1 MDKIALVTGATA
13 GIGTATALS
22 LAEMGYNIIITGR
35 RAERLSELK
44 AQLEKQ
50 HIQVLPLCFDVRNL
64 EECQVALS
72 SISEE
77 WKRVDVLIN
86 NAGLAAGKAS
96 IDEGDFENWNRMI
109 DTNVKGLL
117 NVSGIVIPWMSSRKR
132 GRVINIG
139 SLAGKEAYANGTV
152 YCGSKHAVDAISRGM
167 RLDLLS
173 KNIKVSN
180 IAPGLV
186 ETEFS
191 MVRFD
196 WDAEKAANVYKGF
209 DPLKAEDIAEC
220 IRFVVSRPAHVNI
233 ADMLI
238 LPAAQGNSVSV
249 NRNS

>member
-13 GIGTATALS
+13 GIGTATALN

-44 AQLEKQ
+44 VQLEKQ

-77 WKRVDVLIN
+77 WKQVDVLIN

-132 GRVINIG
+132 GHVINIG

>member
-50 HIQVLPLCFDVRNL
+50 HIKVLPLCFDVRNL

-77 WKRVDVLIN
+77 WKQVDVLIN

>member
-22 LAEMGYNIIITGR
+22 LVEMGYNIIITGR

-77 WKRVDVLIN
+77 WKQVDVLIN

-117 NVSGIVIPWMSSRKR
+117 NVSGIVIPWMSSRKS

-209 DPLKAEDIAEC
+209 DPLKAEDIAQC